1 MKRWALLA
9 LCCLLLP
16 ACLMGGGG
24 SKSSPTP
31 EVIEDP
37 DSPREVAHEFLRRWQ
52 AKDYQGMY
60 ALVSSDVQAQVTQ
73 DTFVRRYQAIAEEAT
88 IAGIDFELLR
98 PQNGDAYPYRV
109 IIHTV
114 FFGDIVQENA
124 LPLVQEGV
132 PTAGGGAKRE
142 WRVRWSPS
150 LIFKELD
157 DRTLVHL
164 FIEDPR
170 RGTIYDRR
178 GRPLAM
184 DATIPVVGVI
194 PGRVADK
201 DRTATALARALGVP
215 FSQMRPKLDTNV
227 PDYYFVPV
235 QRLPHD
241 TPPDRL
247 QPLYDLADLG
257 VFVRE
262 EVERVYPNNDL
273 AAHVLG
279 FLRKI
284 NAEEL
289 ERLAPYGYREDDW
302 IGAAGIEGAYQDELA
317 GQKGGVLATITP
329 EGEIAKVIARKD
341 PVPGHDV
348 HLTID
353 LDVQRAA
360 EQALGSGPGAVV
372 VMDPRD
378 NSVLALASA
387 PRYNPN
393 DFIRGLSQ
401 QEVDRLFNSPQ
412 RPTMNRALEGTYPP
426 GSTFKVV
433 TAAAGM
439 ERGVVTPT
447 TRLPCPPVWTRF
459 PNFPLRNWQSIDR
472 GPMTPAEGLM
482 ASCNPVFYE
491 IAYRLDA
498 IDPGLLP
505 DMARGFGFGRPTGIG
520 LPEEAGLVPDPRDP
534 DWKEKNVGDP
544 NPWFSGDSVVLGI
557 GQGYLLVTP
566 MQIANA
572 YAAIAR
578 GGELDKPL
586 LVRKITD
593 AQGNV
598 VKEFRTEAIGRLPV
612 SQATLDA
619 IREGLR
625 LVTQSPGGTAYAAFS
640 GTGLDAAGKSGTPE
654 AAGGVGPYHGFFA
667 AYAPRDN
674 PVWLT
679 LVFNEGGTQGS
690 VRSTVL
696 ARDLLVQ
703 LSRQPG
709 LVQALPGQ

>member
-1 MKRWALLA
+1 MVRLLVLLAAWALLT
-9 LCCLLLP
+9 
-16 ACLMGGGG
+16 ACSLGGGGG
-24 SKSSPTP
+24 STP

-37 DSPREVAHEFLRRWQ
+37 NTPREVAHEFLRRWQ
-52 AKDYQGMY
+52 AQDYQGMY
-60 ALVSSDVQAQVTQ
+60 ALVSSDVQAQMPQ
-73 DTFVRRYQAIAEEAT
+73 ERFVQRYQAIAEEAT
-88 IAGIDFELLR
+88 IVGIDFELLQ
-98 PQNGDAYPYRV
+98 PQNVESYPYRV
-109 IIHTV
+109 TIHTV

-124 LPLVQEGV
+124 LPLVQEEV
-132 PTAGGGAKRE
+132 ARPEGGTRRE
-142 WRVRWSPS
+142 WRVRWAPS

-164 FIEDPR
+164 FIENPK

-215 FSQMRPKLDTNV
+215 FSQVRPRLDANV
-227 PDYYFVPV
+227 PEFYFVEV

-241 TPPDRL
+241 TPPERL
-247 QPLYDLADLG
+247 QAFYALADLG
-257 VFVRE
+257 VFVKE
-262 EVERVYPNNDL
+262 EVQRVYPNNEL

-279 FLRKI
+279 FMRKI
-284 NAEEL
+284 NGEEL
-289 ERLAPYGYREDDW
+289 QQLYPQGYREDDW
-302 IGAAGIEGAYQDELA
+302 VGGAGIEAAYQQELA
-317 GQKGGVLATITP
+317 GQKGGILATVTP
-329 EGEIAKVIARKD
+329 EGEIAQVIARKA

-360 EQALGSGPGAVV
+360 EEVLGSGPGAVV

-433 TAAAGM
+433 TAAAGI
-439 ERGVVTPT
+439 ENGVVSPT

-498 IDPGLLP
+498 RDPGLLP
-505 DMARGFGFGRPTGIG
+505 DMARGFGFGQPTGIG
-520 LPEEAGLVPDPRDP
+520 LPEAAGLVPDPRDP
-534 DWKEKNVGDP
+534 DWKEKAVGDP

-566 MQIANA
+566 IQIANA

-578 GGELDKPL
+578 GGELDRPL

-598 VKEFRTEAIGRLPV
+598 VREFRTEAIGRLPV

-654 AAGGVGPYHGFFA
+654 AAGGVGPYHGFFV
-667 AYAPRDN
+667 AYAPRTS
-674 PVWLT
+674 PTWLT

-696 ARDLLVQ
+696 ARDLLVR
-703 LSRQPG
+703 LARTPG

>member
-1 MKRWALLA
+1 MRRWLFLA
-9 LCCLLLP
+9 ACCLLLT
-16 ACLMGGGG
+16 ACLGGGRKG
-24 SKSSPTP
+24 TPTP
-31 EVIEDP
+31 EVIEEP
-37 DSPREVAHEFLRRWQ
+37 RTPREVAHEFLRRWQ

-60 ALVSSDVQAQVTQ
+60 ALVSSDVQAQVSQ
-73 DTFVRRYQAIAEEAT
+73 DRFLQRYQAIAEEAT
-88 IAGIDFELLR
+88 ITGIDFELLE
-98 PQNGDAYPYRV
+98 PQSSDSYPYRV
-109 IIHTV
+109 TIHTV

-124 LPLVQEGV
+124 LPLVQEEV
-132 PTAGGGAKRE
+132 VRPEGGTRRE

-157 DRTLVHL
+157 DRTFVHL
-164 FIEDPR
+164 FVETPR

-178 GRPLAM
+178 GRPLAR
-184 DATIPVVGVI
+184 DATVPVVGII
-194 PGRVADK
+194 PGRVTDK

-215 FSQMRPKLDTNV
+215 FSQVRPKLDTNV

-235 QRLPHD
+235 QRLSHD
-241 TPPDRL
+241 TPPERL
-247 QPLYDLADLG
+247 QTFYALAELG

-262 EVERVYPNNDL
+262 EVQRVYPNNQL

-279 FLRKI
+279 FMRLI
-284 NAEEL
+284 TADEL
-289 ERLAPYGYREDDW
+289 QQLYPYGYREDDW
-302 IGAAGIEGAYQDELA
+302 VGGAGIEAAFQKELA
-317 GQKGGVLATITP
+317 GEKGGMLATVTP
-329 EGEIAKVIARKD
+329 EGEVARVIARKD
-341 PVPGHDV
+341 PVPGLDV

-353 LDVQRAA
+353 IDVQRAA
-360 EQALGSGPGAVV
+360 EEVLGAGPGAVV

-387 PRYNPN
+387 PTYNPN
-393 DFIRGLSQ
+393 DFIRGLTQ

-412 RPTMNRALEGTYPP
+412 RPTVNRALEGTYPP

-447 TRLPCPPVWTRF
+447 TRIPCTPTWTRF
-459 PNFPLRNWQSIDR
+459 GPNQILSNWQSVDR

-491 IAYRLDA
+491 IAYRLDN

-505 DMARGFGFGRPTGIG
+505 DMARGFGFGQPTGIG
-520 LPEEAGLVPDPRDP
+520 LPEAAGLVPDPRDP
-534 DWKEKNVGDP
+534 DWKAKNVGRDE
-544 NPWFSGDSVVLGI
+544 PWFSGESVILGI

-566 MQIANA
+566 MQLANA

-578 GGELDKPL
+578 GGELDRPL
-586 LVRKITD
+586 LVRKLTD
-593 AQGNV
+593 AQGKV
-598 VKEFRTEAIGRLPV
+598 VREFRTEAVGRLPV
-612 SQATLDA
+612 SQSTLDA

-640 GTGLDAAGKSGTPE
+640 GTGLDAVGKSGTPE
-654 AAGGVGPYHGFFA
+654 AAGGVGPYHGFFV
-667 AYAPRDN
+667 AYAPRNN

-696 ARDLLVQ
+696 ARDLLVR
-703 LSRQPG
+703 LARTPT
-709 LVQALPGQ
+709 LVQAPPGG